1 MLNRGARLGRG
12 LVALVTVLSL
22 TAGSLLALSAPA
34 VAQSETYSTA
44 SAVPAEAVLYSA
56 FDLDLESAQW
66 QQVDELL
73 GRLGVPDALSEL
85 RTSMLNDAEGELTE
99 EELDAFLGGEAGF
112 YVLPSAIESM
122 FEQFEALNEEL
133 TDMAAASPEAMQD
146 MDAADVPDIEVTGV
160 GAIIAPSD
168 PDLAWDYI
176 NRQIGSMTNGTETQV
191 EEVTED
197 EVTILTIT
205 PSSESESEVVVAYN
219 GEIMII
225 GGNIIDV
232 QTAID
237 TANGDAEALADL
249 DPFSAVVAELPGESI
264 SFTYYDN
271 SQVMGA
277 LGENF
282 LEGFYSV
289 SPELA
294 ASADAEYFGGVAL
307 WADTDG
313 FRVDAV
319 SIPAEG
325 TDLSAMV
332 PEGVVTS
339 HERVP
344 AETTVFFGAVVPDGT
359 WNAAAISAAQA
370 VNAGMTGEQPDM
382 QSLDEMF
389 SEESIQQQLDQ
400 AEQILGFNLLDDF
413 FGQFSGETAFAMTFP
428 NLMTMGSLSVDTVFV
443 TELDDAA
450 PVAESIEK
458 LVRMASSMAGDEL
471 AVTTREVGDDTLYVI
486 GDPETTGIPAI
497 EVGVVENNLVIGSGA
512 GVTGFLESV
521 ENPLSEDE
529 QFNDALGLL
538 GGENYYQVA
547 FVDLT
552 DILPTVMALSG
563 GMGEGASGIEDSDP
577 ACLEFSSQEDAQAA
591 FDEDTFANSNLDQDF
606 DGEACEDLFAPA
618 VAEASPT
625 APSGSVEAL
634 HAFAAVAYESG
645 GYLYSSA
652 ILTVAE
658 TDE

>member
-1 MLNRGARLGRG
+1 MLNRGARLGRC

-22 TAGSLLALSAPA
+22 TAGSLLALTAPA
-34 VAQSETYSTA
+34 RAQSEDYSTA

-73 GRLGVPDALSEL
+73 GRLGVPDALPEF
-85 RTSMLNDAEGELTE
+85 RTSVLNDVNGELTE
-99 EELDAFLGGEAGF
+99 EEFEAFFGGEAGF

-122 FEQFEALNEEL
+122 FEQFEALNQEL
-133 TDMAAASPEAMQD
+133 TAMAAASPVALED
-146 MDAADVPDIEVTGV
+146 MAAADVPDIEVTGV
-160 GAIIAPSD
+160 GAIIEPSN

-176 NRQIGSMTNGTETQV
+176 NRQIGQMTDGTETQV

-205 PSSESESEVVVAYN
+205 PSTESESEVVIAYD

-237 TANGDAEALADL
+237 TANGDAEALADF
-249 DPFSAVVAELPGESI
+249 DPFSAVVAELPEESI
-264 SFTYYDN
+264 SFTYFDN

-277 LGENF
+277 LSENF
-282 LEGFYSV
+282 LEGFNSV

-313 FRVDAV
+313 FRVDSV

-332 PEGVVTS
+332 PDGVVTF

-344 AETTVFFGAVVPDGT
+344 AETTVFLGGVVPDDT
-359 WNAAAISAAQA
+359 WNAVAVSAAQA
-370 VNAGMTGEQPDM
+370 INAGLTGEQPDV

-389 SEESIQQQLDQ
+389 SEEAIQQQLDQ

-413 FGQFSGETAFAMTFP
+413 FGQFAGETAFAMTFP
-428 NLMTMGSLSVDTVFV
+428 NLMTMGSLAVDTVFV
-443 TELDDAA
+443 TELDDSA
-450 PVAESIEK
+450 PVAESVEK
-458 LVRMASSMAGDEL
+458 LVRMVSSMAGDEL
-471 AVTTREVGDDTLYVI
+471 AVTTREVGADTLYVI
-486 GDPETTGIPAI
+486 GDPATTGIPAI
-497 EVGVVENNLVIGSGA
+497 EVGVVEDSLVIGSGA

-521 ENPLSEDE
+521 ENPLSEDA
-529 QFNDALGLL
+529 QFNDVLGLL
-538 GGENYYQVA
+538 DGENYYQVA
-547 FVDLT
+547 FIDLT

-563 GMGEGASGIEDSDP
+563 GTGEGGSGIEDSDP
-577 ACLEFSSQEDAQAA
+577 ACLEFDTQEDAQAA
-591 FDEDTFANSNLDQDF
+591 YDEDAFENSNLDQDF
-606 DGEACEDLFAPA
+606 DGQACEDLFAPA
-618 VAEASPT
+618 VAEATPAAS
-625 APSGSVEAL
+625 SGSVEAL
-634 HAFAAVAYESG
+634 QAFAAVAYESD

-658 TDE
+658 VEE

>member
-1 MLNRGARLGRG
+1 MLNRSARLGRG
-12 LVALVTVLSL
+12 LVALMTVLSL
-22 TAGSLLALSAPA
+22 TAGSLLVLAVPA

-44 SAVPAEAVLYSA
+44 SAVPADAVLYSS

-73 GRLGVPDALSEL
+73 SRLGVPDALSEL
-85 RTSMLNDAEGELTE
+85 RTSMLDDAEGELTE
-99 EELDAFLGGEAGF
+99 EELDAFLGGEAAF
-112 YVLPSAIESM
+112 YALPSAIESM
-122 FEQFEALNEEL
+122 FEQFDALNEEL
-133 TDMAAASPEAMQD
+133 TDMAAASPAAMQD
-146 MDAADVPDIEVTGV
+146 MDAADMPDIEVTGV

-176 NRQIGSMTNGTETQV
+176 NRQIDSMSDETDGQV

-249 DPFSAVVAELPGESI
+249 DPFSAVVAELPEESV

-294 ASADAEYFGGVAL
+294 ASADAEYFGGIAL

-313 FRVDAV
+313 FRIDSV

-332 PEGVVTS
+332 PEGVVTF

-344 AETTVFFGAVVPDGT
+344 AESTVFFGGVVPDGT
-359 WNAAAISAAQA
+359 WNAVAISAAQA
-370 VNAGMTGEQPDM
+370 INASMTGEQPDM

-400 AEQILGFNLLDDF
+400 AEQILGFDLLDDF

-428 NLMTMGSLSVDTVFV
+428 NLMTMGSVSVDSVFV

-450 PVAESIEK
+450 PVAESVEK
-458 LVRMASSMAGDEL
+458 LVRMVSSMAGDEL
-471 AVTTREVGDDTLYVI
+471 AVTTREVGDDTIYVI

-497 EVGVVENNLVIGSGA
+497 EVGVVENNLLIGSGT
-512 GVTGFLESV
+512 GVTGFLETV
-521 ENPLSEDE
+521 ENPLSDDE
-529 QFNDALGLL
+529 QFNDVLGLL
-538 GGENYYQVA
+538 EGENYYQVA

-577 ACLEFSSQEDAQAA
+577 ACLEFSSQEDAQDA

-606 DGEACEDLFAPA
+606 DGQACEDLFAPA
-618 VAEASPT
+618 AAEASPT
-625 APSGSVEAL
+625 ASSGSVEAL
-634 HAFAAVAYESG
+634 QAFAAVAYESG
-645 GYLYSSA
+645 GYVYSSA

-658 TDE
+658 TEE